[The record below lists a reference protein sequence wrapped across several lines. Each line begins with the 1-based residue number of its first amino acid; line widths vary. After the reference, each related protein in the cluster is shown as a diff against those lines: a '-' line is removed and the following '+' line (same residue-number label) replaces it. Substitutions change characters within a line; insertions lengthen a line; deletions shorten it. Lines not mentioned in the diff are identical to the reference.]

1 VGLEGNTDAGENA
14 EPVEEGGIERE
25 AQVGKGAKLGRV
37 VGIADGEHSGG
48 GSGGF
53 GERGGLVQH
62 GDTDAPVMELKGER
76 EADDTGSSDA
86 DVWDADVWVVHGL
99 SLVRLRR
106 GYSFGVRVCRLL
118 GCRCVAGRL
127 YGNNSRDQ
135 ESGMS
140 DEGYVEQ
147 RSISGALL
155 GAVAVALLAALGGLV
170 WSYGLQNHL
179 SAAEQKI
186 AAADQKNAELTQQLE
201 ATNARLRATSETL
214 GQSVG
219 MTQKQIELRTKS
231 IIAAQRA
238 ATSKLEEEQAA
249 ASKQIGAV
257 STDVASVKT
266 DVGGVKT
273 DVASTKSDLEA
284 TKTQLTRVM
293 GDAGVMSGLIATN
306 HDELEVLKHRGDRNY
321 LEFTL
326 QKGAKPTLLSTVKL
340 QLKKADE
347 KHSRYTLVVSSD
359 DRNIEK
365 KDKGLDEPVQFYN
378 GKDPVLYELV
388 VNVIEKNKVSGYL
401 STPKNTA
408 KATGGQ

>member
-1 VGLEGNTDAGENA
+1 
-14 EPVEEGGIERE
+14 
-25 AQVGKGAKLGRV
+25 
-37 VGIADGEHSGG
+37 
-48 GSGGF
+48 
-53 GERGGLVQH
+53 
-62 GDTDAPVMELKGER
+62 
-76 EADDTGSSDA
+76 
-86 DVWDADVWVVHGL
+86 
-99 SLVRLRR
+99 
-106 GYSFGVRVCRLL
+106 
-118 GCRCVAGRL
+118 
-127 YGNNSRDQ
+127 
-135 ESGMS
+135 MS

-155 GAVAVALLAALGGLV
+155 GVVAVALLAALGGLA

-186 AAADQKNAELTQQLE
+186 TAAEQKNAELSQQLD

-219 MTQKQIELRTKS
+219 ISQKQMEARAAS

-238 ATSKLEEEQAA
+238 ESARLEQEQAA
-249 ASKQIGAV
+249 NTKQIGAV
-257 STDVASVKT
+257 SNDVASVKT

-273 DVASTKSDLEA
+273 DVATTKTDLEA

-306 HDELEVLKHRGDRNY
+306 HDELEVLKHKGDRNY
-321 LEFTL
+321 FEFTL
-326 QKGAKPTLLSTVKL
+326 QKGAKPTLLSTIKL

-401 STPKNTA
+401 STPKNATTKTA
-408 KATGGQ
+408 GGQ

>member
-1 VGLEGNTDAGENA
+1 
-14 EPVEEGGIERE
+14 
-25 AQVGKGAKLGRV
+25 
-37 VGIADGEHSGG
+37 
-48 GSGGF
+48 
-53 GERGGLVQH
+53 
-62 GDTDAPVMELKGER
+62 
-76 EADDTGSSDA
+76 
-86 DVWDADVWVVHGL
+86 
-99 SLVRLRR
+99 
-106 GYSFGVRVCRLL
+106 
-118 GCRCVAGRL
+118 
-127 YGNNSRDQ
+127 
-135 ESGMS
+135 MS

-155 GAVAVALLAALGGLV
+155 AVVAVALLAALGGLA

-186 AAADQKNAELTQQLE
+186 AAADQKNAELSQQLE

-219 MTQKQIELRTKS
+219 ISQKQMEARAVS

-238 ATSKLEEEQAA
+238 ESAKLEQQQAA
-249 ASKQIGAV
+249 TTKQIGAV
-257 STDVASVKT
+257 STDVASVRT

-273 DVASTKSDLEA
+273 DVATTRSDLEA

-306 HDELEVLKHRGDRNY
+306 HGELEVLKHRGDRTY

-326 QKGAKPTLLSTVKL
+326 QKGAKPTLLSTIKL
-340 QLKKADE
+340 QLKKADQ
-347 KHSRYTLVVSSD
+347 KHSRYTMMVSSD

-388 VNVIEKNKVSGYL
+388 VNVIEKNRVSGYL
-401 STPKNTA
+401 SIPKGVV
-408 KATGGQ
+408 KASGGQ